1 MNIEAKIAAHFNA
14 STVAF
19 EDGGFATFL
28 ADGRA
33 CNGWTFRVDG
43 KAFDV
48 WTDGV
53 TGDVLKALPV

>member
-1 MNIEAKIAAHFNA
+1 MNIEAKIAAYFNA
-14 STVAF
+14 STVSF
-19 EDGGFATFL
+19 EEGGFATRL

-53 TGDVLKALPV
+53 TGLVIKALPV